1 MLIEMMGTAVHK
13 LKPSPLAKHLGV
25 VNHVALIHSIGRGT
39 HKAWAQLIVY
49 HCGSHKW
56 SHDHLNIM
64 VHEFLSLSHELL
76 CPFGPSFGPPIPRL
90 PGRCFRSSHAKRL
103 LPMQPQR
110 RGWGNG
116 CHGLRGLWKG
126 QVYPSTATWLQET
139 WPRKTAGTSWCLI
152 VS

>member
-1 MLIEMMGTAVHK
+1 MGTAVHK

-76 CPFGPSFGPPIPRL
+76 CPFGPSFGPPPSL
-90 PGRCFRSSHAKRL
+90 GYLAVASAQA
-103 LPMQPQR
+103 MQ
-110 RGWGNG
+110 NG
-116 CHGLRGLWKG
+116 CCRCNRNGGGGATAAMGCGACGKGRFIRQLPRGFKRPG
-126 QVYPSTATWLQET
+126 QERQLVQVGAS
-139 WPRKTAGTSWCLI
+139 
-152 VS
+152 